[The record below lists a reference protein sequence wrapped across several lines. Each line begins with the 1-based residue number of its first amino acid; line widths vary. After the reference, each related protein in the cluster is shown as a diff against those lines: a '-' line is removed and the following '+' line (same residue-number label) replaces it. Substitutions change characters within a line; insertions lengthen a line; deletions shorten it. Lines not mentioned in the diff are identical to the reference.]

1 MLQESP
7 RGRGPAVPRAR
18 RFAVALAGLTTVC
31 LTTGLAPAR
40 AADGA
45 FRDPLRTESALEQR
59 TAGIVLPSDC
69 GTRTV
74 GAGPLK
80 LSDAVDLAL
89 CRNPDT
95 RAAWASARQQ
105 AAALGVARSD
115 WLPGLDASGGSTWS
129 DRSATTAA
137 SGSTRRS
144 DDAALSLSWT
154 LYDFGARSANTTA
167 ANRLLDAAA
176 AQLDRASQG
185 VVYDT
190 VQAYYEVVAA
200 ESALAARREAENA
213 SARSLE
219 VAKGRFEVG
228 VATRAD
234 FLQTETAYGQAVLDR
249 VQAEGGLAAAR
260 GQLAILVGEPADR
273 MLALAPDPVPE
284 SVPPLTAKAADLLA
298 AAERQRPDL
307 AAARAQRDAA
317 AADVDLA
324 RAAGRPTLS
333 VGASQNYVK
342 NEGFPSQDFRS
353 VGISVR
359 WPVFT
364 GFQTKYRVRQAEAT
378 RDARDA
384 DVDRVRLQV
393 SLDVWTAYASLTT
406 AGQQLDA
413 SAKLL
418 ASAAEN
424 ERVALG
430 RYQAGVGTIV
440 DVLTAQSAAA
450 SARQQRIGAER
461 AWQVARAQLALS
473 TGRLANAAP
482 LQNNEGGSP

>member
-1 MLQESP
+1 MIHPSL
-7 RGRGPAVPRAR
+7 RGRGPAGSRTR
-18 RFAVALAGLTTVC
+18 RTVAAAGLGLLLLPCLAVA
-31 LTTGLAPAR
+31 
-40 AADGA
+40 ADA
-45 FRDPLRTESALEQR
+45 LFRDPLRTDAALDAR
-59 TAGIVLPSDC
+59 TAGVELPPDC
-69 GTRTV
+69 ASRTV
-74 GAGPLK
+74 GAAPLT
-80 LSDAVDLAL
+80 LADAVDLAL
-89 CRNPDT
+89 CRNPET

-105 AAALGVARSD
+105 AAALGVARSA

-129 DRSATTAA
+129 DRSASAA
-137 SGSTRRS
+137 SGATRRT

-154 LYDFGARSANTTA
+154 LFDFGARSANARA
-167 ANRLLDAAA
+167 ANYLLDAAA
-176 AQLDRASQG
+176 AQLDRTSQG

-190 VQAYYEVVAA
+190 VQAYFGVVAA
-200 ESALAARREAENA
+200 DAALAARRDAE
-213 SARSLE
+213 SAARTSLE
-219 VAKGRFEVG
+219 FAKGRFDVG

-234 FLQTETAYGQAVLDR
+234 VLQAETAYGQAELDR
-249 VQAEGGLAAAR
+249 VQADGNLAAAR
-260 GQLAILVGEPADR
+260 GQLAILIGEPADR
-273 MLALAPDPVPE
+273 MLALAPDTVPE

-317 AADVDLA
+317 AADVDFA
-324 RAAGRPTLS
+324 RTLGRPTIS
-333 VGASQNYVK
+333 IGASQNYAR

-359 WPVFT
+359 WPLFT
-364 GFQTKYRVRQAEAT
+364 GYQNTYRLRQAEAA

-384 DVDRVRLQV
+384 DLERLRLQV
-393 SLDVWTAYASLTT
+393 SLDVWTAYASLAT

-413 SAKLL
+413 SARLL

-424 ERVALG
+424 ERVARG

-450 SARQQRIGAER
+450 SAHQQRIGAER
-461 AWQVARAQLALS
+461 AWEVARAQLALS

-482 LQNNEGGSP
+482 LQKNEEGTP